1 MGGKYG
7 SKRAIALG
15 RECEVIELYKQVHCT
30 RLTAEAFGVSDET
43 IRRILKRN
51 GVSRKKP
58 SKQKSPKRLRRLWD
72 DSLTPHA
79 IEMYESGKNC
89 KEIAK
94 ELSYSATT
102 IYKRLKAAGVIEDAA
117 RRLDNDQTAAICD
130 LYESGLSNKEI
141 AARFG
146 ITPQTVSKVAKR
158 NGCDMRGQE
167 ANGAK
172 GGAAY
177 AEKMRDRARERFET
191 IADSYELVE
200 YVDQDNATVRCKRCG
215 TEFRWTRYTWDANEP
230 CPGCR
235 AEQFAQCH
243 EAWLQRENE
252 RKQQRE
258 AAREWR
264 LSVPQICKECGEPF
278 YSEFGN
284 ATYCCD
290 TCRKRMKNRRKK
302 PNHAH
307 HGNPYKRRMRV
318 KVTRLT
324 YDRSVTLDAVYKKFG
339 GRCCECG
346 CETVRTKRY
355 NPQMATLDHVIA
367 LSNNGTHTWDNV
379 QLLCS
384 SCNSNKRDLGQMRL
398 PIAI

>member
-1 MGGKYG
+1 MGKTKALTPEQELEVCEMYEQVE
-7 SKRAIALG
+7 RAWPVAQ
-15 RECEVIELYKQVHCT
+15 E
-30 RLTAEAFGVSDET
+30 FGVSTKT
-43 IRRILKRN
+43 IYRVLSDHGIPRTHRHQKP
-51 GVSRKKP
+51 KKP
-58 SKQKSPKRLRRLWD
+58 RKLWD
-72 DSLTPHA
+72 DALTPKA
-79 IEMYESGKNC
+79 VSMYESGKNC

-117 RRLDNDQTAAICD
+117 RRLDNDQTATICE

-146 ITPQTVSKVAKR
+146 ISPQTVSKVAR
-158 NGCDMRGQE
+158 RIGCVMRGRE
-167 ANGAK
+167 TNGTK
-172 GGAAY
+172 GGIAY
-177 AEKMRDRARERFET
+177 AKMMRGRAIERLNANPA
-191 IADSYELVE
+191 IELVE
-200 YVDQDNATVRCKRCG
+200 FGSPAKVRCKRCG
-215 TEFRWTRYTWDANEP
+215 TEYEWTRESWRSTEP
-230 CPGCR
+230 CPECR
-235 AEQFAQCH
+235 K
-243 EAWLQRENE
+243 LQRDANRAARDQKRYE
-252 RKQQRE
+252 REQQRE

-264 LSVPQICKECGEPF
+264 LSVSRICKECGEPF
-278 YSEFGN
+278 NSESVN

-290 TCRKRMKNRRKK
+290 ECRNRADNRRAYERRKK
-302 PNHAH
+302 RGVRANGYRH
-307 HGNPYKRRMRV
+307 RMRI

-324 YDRSVTLDAVYKKFG
+324 YDRTVTLDAVYKKFR

-346 CETVRTKRY
+346 CETERTRDY
-355 NPQMATLDHVIA
+355 SPRMATLDHVIA

>member
-1 MGGKYG
+1 MGKFTPEEELAVCEMYEQVE
-7 SKRAIALG
+7 RAWP
-15 RECEVIELYKQVHCT
+15 V
-30 RLTAEAFGVSDET
+30 AEEFGVSIQT
-43 IRRILKRN
+43 IYRVLRDHGIPRTHRHQKPRRP
-51 GVSRKKP
+51 RK
-58 SKQKSPKRLRRLWD
+58 LWD
-72 DSLTPHA
+72 DALTPKA
-79 IEMYESGKNC
+79 VSMYESGKNC

-146 ITPQTVSKVAKR
+146 ITPQTVSKVAGR
-158 NGCDMRGQE
+158 SGCVMRGRE
-167 ANGAK
+167 ANGTK
-172 GGAAY
+172 GGAVHAK
-177 AEKMRDRARERFET
+177 KMRDRAIERLEANPA
-191 IADSYELVE
+191 IELVE
-200 YVDQDNATVRCKRCG
+200 FGSPAKVLCKRCG
-215 TEFRWTRYTWDANEP
+215 TEYEWTRESWRSTEP

-235 AEQFAQCH
+235 AEQAAQRH

-264 LSVPQICKECGEPF
+264 LSVPRICKECGEPF
-278 YSEFGN
+278 YAEREQF
-284 ATYCCD
+284 YCCD
-290 TCRKRMKNRRKK
+290 ACRKRADNRRKK
-302 PNHAH
+302 PRRAGS
-307 HGNPYKRRMRV
+307 GNSYKRRMRV

-324 YDRSVTLDAVYKKFG
+324 YDRTVTLDAVYKKYR

-346 CETVRTKRY
+346 CETERTRGY
-355 NPQMATLDHVIA
+355 SPRRATLDHIVA
-367 LSNNGTHTWDNV
+367 LGNYGTHTWDNV

-384 SCNSNKRDLGQMRL
+384 DCNSRKRDLGQMRL
-398 PIAI
+398 PMAI

>member
-7 SKRAIALG
+7 NKRAIALG

-51 GVSRKKP
+51 DVPRKKP
-58 SKQKSPKRLRRLWD
+58 CKQKSPKRLRRLWD

-79 IEMYESGKNC
+79 IEMYESGKNY

-117 RRLDNDQTAAICD
+117 RRLDDDKTAAICD

-146 ITPQTVSKVAKR
+146 ITPQTVSKVAGR
-158 NGCDMRGQE
+158 SGCVMRGRE
-167 ANGAK
+167 TSGAK

-177 AEKMRDRARERFET
+177 AKKMRERAIERLNANHA
-191 IADSYELVE
+191 IELVE
-200 YVDQDNATVRCKRCG
+200 FGSPAKVLCKKCG
-215 TEFRWTRYTWDANEP
+215 TEYEWTRESWKSTEP

-235 AEQFAQCH
+235 E
-243 EAWLQRENE
+243 LQRDANRAARDRKRYE
-252 RKQQRE
+252 REQQRE

-264 LSVPQICKECGEPF
+264 LSVPHICKECGEPF
-278 YSEFGN
+278 YSEHEN
-284 ATYCCD
+284 VVYCCD
-290 TCRKRMKNRRKK
+290 ACRKRVKNRRKK
-302 PNHAH
+302 PSRAH

-324 YDRSVTLDAVYKKFG
+324 YDRTVTLDAVYKKFR

-346 CETVRTKRY
+346 CETERTRGY
-355 NPQMATLDHVIA
+355 SPRMATLDHIVA
-367 LSNNGTHTWDNV
+367 LGNYGTHTWDNV

-384 SCNSNKRDLGQMRL
+384 DCNSRKRDLGQMRL
-398 PIAI
+398 PMAI